1 MNLRTIDANM
11 SSGIGN
17 EMVKLPDDF
26 ENYISHI
33 YLIKKKKSHYNRGCK
48 NFAFFFSILF
58 LFSLQLPE
66 KGMHTICLRSPIDE
80 SSPLPYKSI
89 RQPLENAHSCQA
101 LCSLMAV
108 LRASA
113 AHRFSETFPMRLV
126 VAREYANWGAF
137 QHAFTRRA
145 GASVAATSAWFDA
158 VAAGTENAHMQS
170 AESCN

>member
-1 MNLRTIDANM
+1 
-11 SSGIGN
+11 
-17 EMVKLPDDF
+17 
-26 ENYISHI
+26 
-33 YLIKKKKSHYNRGCK
+33 
-48 NFAFFFSILF
+48 
-58 LFSLQLPE
+58 
-66 KGMHTICLRSPIDE
+66 MHTICFRSPIDE

-89 RQPLENAHSCQA
+89 RQPLENAHSYQA

-113 AHRFSETFPMRLV
+113 AHRLSETFPMRLV